1 MRVLSSAAS
10 NRPNAELQAN
20 DAALRA
26 IRSLPPERVGR
37 AKAVLVET
45 VLVLLLAERWAP
57 LGRTQLLAR
66 IADVLPD
73 LAGTLDEPIWPVVM
87 AAGALVD
94 GRAPGAEQMLRLC
107 LFDYYRPRADA
118 SFGRW
123 RGQISPEQEQVV
135 E

>member
-1 MRVLSSAAS
+1 MSNAAVS
-10 NRPNAELQAN
+10 PTREVN
-20 DAALRA
+20 DAR
-26 IRSLPPERVGR
+26 IREIRTTPPERVGR

-45 VLVLLLAERWAP
+45 VLVLLLADRLTQP
-57 LGRTQLLAR
+57 LRSQLLAR